1 MGKISTNEL
10 IQNALLS
17 RQALLRSL
25 IDPKRDI
32 DAECGYPNQ
41 LTIEHYRIL
50 YEREGIAARC
60 VGVMPDE
67 SWAMDPE
74 IVESQN
80 PTNSDFEQAWL
91 DLIDRHNLF
100 SYLQRADELS
110 GVGAYGVLL
119 LGIDDGKEM
128 HLPVEGVTDTSDIDP
143 IKTENGYKLLY
154 VRPFDE
160 TVLTVDSYEMNVNSP
175 RFGKPTMYSVTFQD
189 VRPGQTT
196 ATSVIKRVHWS
207 RLIHL
212 ADNRRNSEIYGTPR
226 MQIAFNRLYDLRKL
240 LGAAPEMFWKG
251 GFPGLSLEVNPNL
264 QDMELDKAA
273 TRQEME
279 DYMNGLQRYLALV
292 GVSAKSLAPQVADP
306 SAHFEMAIKSICI
319 SLKIPYRIFLGTED
333 SQLAGK
339 QDTRAWNTRL
349 SYRQQKYLN
358 PFVLRPLLNRL
369 MTYGVL
375 PFVKKFFINWK
386 DFNTLSDTEK
396 AQIAVHRT
404 DALTKYVAGGV
415 DTLVPPE
422 QYFLHFLELPY
433 EETKMIIQAAKKWIG
448 DVSGDDDEGPLSKV
462 RPRDS
467 NKPKPVNPAANKPGG
482 RKVTGTEYA
491 QKR

>member
-1 MGKISTNEL
+1 
-10 IQNALLS
+10 
-17 RQALLRSL
+17 
-25 IDPKRDI
+25 
-32 DAECGYPNQ
+32 
-41 LTIEHYRIL
+41 
-50 YEREGIAARC
+50 
-60 VGVMPDE
+60 
-67 SWAMDPE
+67 
-74 IVESQN
+74 
-80 PTNSDFEQAWL
+80 
-91 DLIDRHNLF
+91 
-100 SYLQRADELS
+100 
-110 GVGAYGVLL
+110 
-119 LGIDDGKEM
+119 
-128 HLPVEGVTDTSDIDP
+128 
-143 IKTENGYKLLY
+143 
-154 VRPFDE
+154 VR
-160 TVLTVDSYEMNVNSP
+160 L
-175 RFGKPTMYSVTFQD
+175 
-189 VRPGQTT
+189 GQTT